1 MNEKINVGIVE
12 DNEELRK
19 NIKHILELLGEFH
32 IIFSLGDGSGVMDC
46 LKQGKIPEI
55 ILMDL
60 EMPVQDG
67 IQTTRLVKENF
78 PDVKVLIHTVF
89 DDKSRVFDAL
99 RNGAD
104 GYLLKG
110 EKPRK
115 MLEAIFQVKEG
126 RLPMSPNIASK
137 ALGFFKASNAD
148 QTAKIEEYKLTRRE
162 MSVLEKLCSGSAYKQ
177 IADELFISERTV
189 NSHVN
194 NIYKK
199 LRVNN
204 AISASNIASKNKWFQ

>member
-19 NIKHILELLGEFH
+19 NLKHILELLGEFH
-32 IIFSLGDGSGVMDC
+32 IIFSLDDGSKVMDC
-46 LKQGKIPEI
+46 LKQGKIPEV

-99 RNGAD
+99 TNGAD
-104 GYLLKG
+104 GYL
-110 EKPRK
+110 
-115 MLEAIFQVKEG
+115 
-126 RLPMSPNIASK
+126 
-137 ALGFFKASNAD
+137 
-148 QTAKIEEYKLTRRE
+148 
-162 MSVLEKLCSGSAYKQ
+162 
-177 IADELFISERTV
+177 
-189 NSHVN
+189 
-194 NIYKK
+194 
-199 LRVNN
+199 
-204 AISASNIASKNKWFQ
+204 